1 MLYKEFFKELESLVN
16 YDTSISVNIKSGVY
30 LSDISDI
37 HEAILK
43 YVDWTGAVVYWENL
57 ASEAYWK
64 VAGLPL
70 WSSECT
76 TSSGILSELIVE
88 PAYKICEH
96 EYVNVSFVGLKM
108 VCKHCDKEQQS

>member
-16 YDTSISVNIKSGVY
+16 YDPSISVNIKSGVY

-57 ASEAYWK
+57 VSEAYWK

-70 WSSECT
+70 WASEGITFGVSSE
-76 TSSGILSELIVE
+76 SIVE